1 MSEVSDGQPR
11 PHGRAPQTRALWWL
25 FGGVALLGLGV
36 VAMAP
41 ELLGD
46 LGGLSGL
53 ALLVV
58 AAGLPG
64 LAIMLWVAARRRS
77 QPGGAWAPRQVEGP
91 TDRRGA

>member
-1 MSEVSDGQPR
+1 MSEVPDGQPR

-25 FGGVALLGLGV
+25 FGGLALLGLGV
-36 VAMAP
+36 VVTAP

-46 LGGLSGL
+46 LGGLGGL

-64 LAIMLWVAARRRS
+64 LAIMLWLAARRRPE
-77 QPGGAWAPRQVEGP
+77 PGGARASRQLEGP
-91 TDRRGA
+91 TDRPGA